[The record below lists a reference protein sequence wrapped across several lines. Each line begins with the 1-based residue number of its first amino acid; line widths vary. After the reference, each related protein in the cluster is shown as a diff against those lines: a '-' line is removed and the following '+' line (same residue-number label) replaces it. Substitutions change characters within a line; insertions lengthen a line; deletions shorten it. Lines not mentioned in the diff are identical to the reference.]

1 MKHPFQEALILLLV
15 ASSVVAC
22 RGQTGEASQYR
33 YDLSALARLPTV
45 TPTLGRSFE
54 ELAAD
59 WQASGAPVYVF
70 RTDVAGAKQ
79 IGDQTYHLDE
89 GQPLNLTLR
98 ILNLYPDKTTMLYAV
113 LVDGQPISTSM
124 AGQTSVRHLRSL
136 PCSAPLSLPVS
147 VPALTSGFHD
157 VILVGFA
164 DPYRHDV
171 EPERRYD
178 SLQDFIAYRL
188 SVIVGE
194 PSAQAL
200 ESFDQ
205 PPLSPR
211 EYDLGPVLT
220 LSDRADVP
228 HRWLTTTVSSSQDV
242 IYHAFTSAVSSQ
254 KPCDEFALIAL
265 LDYRLIPINAS
276 VESPYYARVCD
287 RRTARIRGEI
297 EAPLE
302 PGPHEL
308 ILMRIPNPHV
318 PLMVIRA
325 RPKVD
330 PFDYDPEISERVLI
344 QVQDERQF

>member
-1 MKHPFQEALILLLV
+1 LKHPFQEALILLLV
-15 ASSVVAC
+15 AISVVAC
-22 RGQTGEASQYR
+22 RGQTGEATQYR

-54 ELAAD
+54 EIAAD
-59 WQASGAPVYVF
+59 WQVSGYSGYVF
-70 RTDVAGAKQ
+70 TTDVAGTEQ
-79 IGDQTYHLDE
+79 IGDQTYRLDE
-89 GQPLNLTLR
+89 GQPLSLTLR
-98 ILNLYPDKTTMLYAV
+98 MLNLYPDKTTMLYAV
-113 LVDGQPISTSM
+113 LVDGRPISTSM
-124 AGQTSVRHLRSL
+124 AGQTFVRHLRPL
-136 PCSAPLSLPVS
+136 PCSVPLSQPVS
-147 VPALTSGFHD
+147 VPALKPGFHD
-157 VILVGFA
+157 VVLVGFA
-164 DPYRHDV
+164 DPYEHDM

-194 PSAQAL
+194 TSAQAF
-200 ESFDQ
+200 EPFDQ

-228 HRWLTTTVSSSQDV
+228 HRWLTTTVSSSQNV
-242 IYHAFTSAVSSQ
+242 IYHVFTSAVSSHT
-254 KPCDEFALIAL
+254 PCDEFALVAL

-276 VESPYYARVCD
+276 VDSPYYARVCD

-308 ILMRIPNPHV
+308 ILLRIPNPQV

-344 QVQDERQF
+344 QVRDDGR